1 MPKKDSKKSSELEL
15 TPALAELIGTF
26 ALTFIG
32 GAAVVNAVQGKTDLV
47 GVALAHGLTL
57 MIMVYALGAISG
69 AHVNPAVTLGLAIGK
84 QIEWQKAVTYWVAQL
99 VGAAIAG
106 FALLAIFTDSSAKT
120 GFLGTPALA
129 PNVSTP
135 TGIIV
140 ETILTFF
147 LVLVV
152 FLTAVDDR
160 APEGFQG
167 IAIGLVLTMD
177 ILAGGPLTGA
187 AMNPARYF
195 GTALASFHLNEI
207 AIYLVGP
214 VVGAIVAWAVY
225 EYGLAKK

>member
-1 MPKKDSKKSSELEL
+1 MPRKESKKNSELEL
-15 TPALAELIGTF
+15 VPALAEVVGTF

-32 GAAVVNAVQGKTDLV
+32 AAAIANGKNDLL
-47 GVALAHGLTL
+47 GVAFAHGLTL

-84 QIEWQKAVTYWVAQL
+84 QIDWQKAVSYWVAQF
-99 VGAAIAG
+99 VGASIAG
-106 FALLAIFTDSSAKT
+106 FVLLAIFNDPSAKT
-120 GFLGTPALA
+120 GFLGTPTLA
-129 PNVSTP
+129 PSINAAV
-135 TGIIV
+135 GIII
-140 ETILTFF
+140 EAILTFF

-152 FLTAVDDR
+152 YMTAVDGR
-160 APEGFQG
+160 APQGFQG

-195 GTALASFHLNEI
+195 GTALASFHLNEFVV
-207 AIYLVGP
+207 YFVGP
-214 VVGAIVAWAVY
+214 AVGGILAWAVY

>member
-1 MPKKDSKKSSELEL
+1 MPKKDQRKNNELEL
-15 TPALAELIGTF
+15 VPAVAELIGTF

-32 GAAVVNAVQGKTDLV
+32 GASIANGQNNLL

-84 QIEWQKAVTYWVAQL
+84 QIDWQKAISYWVAQL

-106 FALLAIFTDSSAKT
+106 FALLAIFVDTSAKT
-120 GFLGTPALA
+120 GFLGTPVLA
-129 PNVSTP
+129 PNVNSAA
-135 TGIIV
+135 GIIV
-140 ETILTFF
+140 EAILTFF

-152 FLTAVDDR
+152 YMTAVDGR
-160 APEGFQG
+160 SPQGFQG

-195 GTALASFHLNEI
+195 GTALASFHLEQF
-207 AIYLVGP
+207 AVYLVGP
-214 VVGAIVAWAVY
+214 VVGAILAWAIY
-225 EYGLAKK
+225 EYVLAEK